1 MKKCL
6 LIVAVGLM
14 SVASVFAQTASWQG
28 ASSGGIPSL
37 ATPVGHTPD
46 GTVLYLVRSG
56 QTGTTIGY
64 VNPSSQMTTLYP
76 DQQTAG
82 ASSYEVYMGG
92 DRWVAASAG
101 KMPAN
106 VLSAGSDS
114 NGSPVDI
121 LRISYKGWVIP
132 AYYSANDQA
141 AVAYVNGNRKLFT
154 TFQALVPAW
163 VGASSPG
170 AVDQGFRAAVD
181 SDGNALTPLRS
192 PRGSGIQLGKFNV
205 GTRKGY
211 FSYGGKEINVDLG
224 NAQVFVGKGVWRH
237 WNGNLPAGAIPAG
250 RDDDGSLLYMIRASV
265 PGVPGAQS
273 VGKYTDARK
282 QAYVP
287 YGGNE
292 VPVTDFDILSYDL
305 NAPGLAPSAPVQPV
319 SQPTA
324 SDSEAPSVPTAI
336 NTQYGYWRIH
346 EQFGPANVGPD
357 GKYSAVFT
365 YDAVSGEKVKI
376 STLGTTLTLIS
387 PDGTKIDAPPAP
399 TRTIQTKLRTTGTYT
414 IEISSASPEW
424 FYMTLVGR
432 GYEFRGNIDSRSPVR
447 SDGRRYAQFELSG
460 LPQQPSGT
468 GKAVYQIDA
477 ISRDFQPVILSV
489 WEKET
494 GKRLPL
500 LSEQKDNLREI
511 AFFVNPP
518 SGRIEVR
525 VGAAGGSFP
534 NGQFRSTV
542 AFSHFDYSTPGSG
555 GGH

>member
-1 MKKCL
+1 MDFEALYHLESRRVLATLIRLPGDFDLAEEDLHDAVTAGLKPSPRDGVPASPRAWLVLPSTPAQRIVRAKTKIKEARIGRYVCL
-6 LIVAVGLM
+6 L
-14 SVASVFAQTASWQG
+14 QTRNTSRLQRR
-28 ASSGGIPSL
+28 IP
-37 ATPVGHTPD
+37 H
-46 GTVLYLVRSG
+46 
-56 QTGTTIGY
+56 
-64 VNPSSQMTTLYP
+64 
-76 DQQTAG
+76 
-82 ASSYEVYMGG
+82 
-92 DRWVAASAG
+92 
-101 KMPAN
+101 
-106 VLSAGSDS
+106 
-114 NGSPVDI
+114 
-121 LRISYKGWVIP
+121 
-132 AYYSANDQA
+132 
-141 AVAYVNGNRKLFT
+141 
-154 TFQALVPAW
+154 
-163 VGASSPG
+163 
-170 AVDQGFRAAVD
+170 
-181 SDGNALTPLRS
+181 
-192 PRGSGIQLGKFNV
+192 GSGIQLGKFNV

-292 VPVTDFDILSYDL
+292 VLVTDFDILSYDL
-305 NAPGLAPSAPVQPV
+305 NAPGLAPSALSQPV
-319 SQPTA
+319 SQPAA
-324 SDSEAPSVPTAI
+324 SDSEAPSVPTPI

-365 YDAVSGEKVKI
+365 YDAVSGEMVKI

-414 IEISSASPEW
+414 IEISSASPES
-424 FYMTLVGR
+424 FYMTLIGR
-432 GYEFRGNIDSRSPVR
+432 GYEFRGNLDSRSPVR
-447 SDGRRYAQFELSG
+447 SDGRHYAQFELSG

-489 WEKET
+489 WDKET

-518 SGRIEVR
+518 SGRIEVH

-534 NGQFRSTV
+534 KWAVQIDSCLFAFRL
-542 AFSHFDYSTPGSG
+542 
-555 GGH
+555 